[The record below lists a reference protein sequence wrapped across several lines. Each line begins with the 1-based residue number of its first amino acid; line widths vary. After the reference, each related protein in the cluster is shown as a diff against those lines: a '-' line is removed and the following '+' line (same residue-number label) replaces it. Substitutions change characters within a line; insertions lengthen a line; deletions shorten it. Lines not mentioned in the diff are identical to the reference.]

1 MCAGSDTRR
10 THIELDR
17 LLCALRM
24 GRVNPSP
31 RRLVTIMCLAQVLV
45 QIGAYA
51 WPTLLTTFMTA
62 WQLDNSDAG
71 WITGIFYAAYTLS
84 VPFLVSLTDRIDPK
98 RVYLFGAATTAV
110 AHLAF
115 AFLVDGFW
123 SALAARAAAGIG
135 WAGSYMTG
143 LKLLSDRVEGPLMTR
158 AVAGHAAG
166 VGVAGA
172 LSFVFADSLASA
184 FGWPMAFAASGA
196 CAAMAFGM
204 ILVLAPSHPPR
215 ADAKAPA
222 PLLNFRPVLRNRA
235 AMAYAVGYCV
245 HTWEMNALRGWA
257 VAFLAFVA
265 AGSVHPAWLTPAI
278 VTTVMALLGT
288 AASVLGNEASIRWG
302 RVRLVRIAMT
312 LSIVCAISVGFVGSI
327 SYPAAVAL
335 VILYGIVIW
344 LDSSSL
350 TAGTTTSADPS
361 RRGATLAIHSMLGYA
376 GGFVGPLAFGWTLD
390 LAGGMSPTAWG
401 LAFAGVGIVVL
412 VGQLAAELLR
422 RRADRDA

>member
-1 MCAGSDTRR
+1 MTLGPRS
-10 THIELDR
+10 LV
-17 LLCALRM
+17 AL
-24 GRVNPSP
+24 VC
-31 RRLVTIMCLAQVLV
+31 IAQVFL

-51 WPTLLTTFMTA
+51 WPALLPTFMRS
-62 WQLDNSDAG
+62 WQLDNSEAG
-71 WITGIFYAAYTLS
+71 WITGMFYGAYTLA
-84 VPFLVSLTDRIDPK
+84 VPFLVSLTDRIDAK
-98 RVYLFGAATTAV
+98 RVYLFGATTTML

-115 AFLVDGFW
+115 AFWVDGFW
-123 SALAARAAAGIG
+123 SALAARALAGVG

-143 LKLLSDRVEGPLMTR
+143 VKLLADRVTGPLMSR
-158 AVAGHAAG
+158 AVSGHAAG

-172 LSFVFADSLASA
+172 LSFVFADSIAGVWGWPAAFGASA
-184 FGWPMAFAASGA
+184 LCAATAFVMILAFAPAQPA
-196 CAAMAFGM
+196 
-204 ILVLAPSHPPR
+204 R
-215 ADAKAPA
+215 AKAKA
-222 PLLNFRPVLRNRA
+222 AGALLDFRPVLRNRA

-265 AGSVHPAWLTPAI
+265 AGSVHPDWLTPAV

-288 AASVLGNEASIRWG
+288 AASVLGNEASIAWG
-302 RVRLVRIAMT
+302 RVRLVRIAMG
-312 LSIVCAISVGFVGSI
+312 LSVVCAAIVGFIGST
-327 SYPAAVAL
+327 SYALAVAL
-335 VILYGIVIW
+335 ITVYGIVIW

-350 TAGTTTSADPS
+350 TAGTTTTAAPE

-412 VGQLAAELLR
+412 LGQLAAEALR
-422 RRADRDA
+422 RGSAPS

>member
-1 MCAGSDTRR
+1 M
-10 THIELDR
+10 
-17 LLCALRM
+17 
-24 GRVNPSP
+24 NPSP
-31 RRLVTIMCLAQVLV
+31 RRLVAIMCLAQVLV

-51 WPTLLTTFMTA
+51 WPALLPTFMTP
-62 WQLDNSDAG
+62 WRLDNSDAG
-71 WITGIFYAAYTLS
+71 WITGIFYGAYTLS
-84 VPFLVSLTDRIDPK
+84 VPLLVSLTDRVDPK
-98 RVYLFGAATTAV
+98 RVYLFGAATTAA

-123 SALAARAAAGIG
+123 SALAARALAGIG

-143 LKLLSDRVEGPLMTR
+143 LKLLSDRVEGPLMSR

-184 FGWPMAFAASGA
+184 FGWPAAFAVSGA
-196 CAAMAFGM
+196 CAATAFSM
-204 ILVLAPSHPPR
+204 ILILAPRQPR
-215 ADAKAPA
+215 RAEARAPA
-222 PLLNFRPVLRNRA
+222 PLLDFRPVLRNRI

-265 AGSVHPAWLTPAI
+265 AGSVGAVWMSPAV

-288 AASVLGNEASIRWG
+288 AASVLGNEASIHWG

-312 LSIVCAISVGFVGSI
+312 LSILCAAIIGFVGSM
-327 SYPAAVAL
+327 SYPLAVAL
-335 VILYGIVIW
+335 VIAYGIVIW

-350 TAGTTTSADPS
+350 TAGTTTSAEPT

-376 GGFVGPLAFGWTLD
+376 GGFVGPLAFGFTLD
-390 LAGGMSPTAWG
+390 LAGGMSREAWG
-401 LAFAGVGIVVL
+401 LAFAGVGAVVL
-412 VGQLAAELLR
+412 VGQLASEALR
-422 RRADRDA
+422 LRAGRQEA